1 VAVIVSSEDTTRCK
15 PDPEGYNLA
24 VARLSPMVGSR
35 SARSALVVE
44 DSLAGVAAAKS
55 AGLFCLAVEHSYPR
69 ADLVR
74 AGADHV
80 VAGIGDLHDDL
91 RASLFSRIGA
101 NLGG

>member
-1 VAVIVSSEDTTRCK
+1 
-15 PDPEGYNLA
+15 
-24 VARLSPMVGSR
+24 M
-35 SARSALVVE
+35 
-44 DSLAGVAAAKS
+44 AAAKS